1 MATIHTYFLFV
12 CHFIYGACE
21 VRGDSLEG
29 PLYGLNIRA
38 PGRKL
43 HITNLG
49 LEGPNFSLSAPPQFH
64 ITRVVS

>member
-1 MATIHTYFLFV
+1 MR
-12 CHFIYGACE
+12 HFICGACE

-29 PLYGLNIRA
+29 PLYGLDIRA

-43 HITNLG
+43 HII
-49 LEGPNFSLSAPPQFH
+49 EGPNFSLSAPPQFH